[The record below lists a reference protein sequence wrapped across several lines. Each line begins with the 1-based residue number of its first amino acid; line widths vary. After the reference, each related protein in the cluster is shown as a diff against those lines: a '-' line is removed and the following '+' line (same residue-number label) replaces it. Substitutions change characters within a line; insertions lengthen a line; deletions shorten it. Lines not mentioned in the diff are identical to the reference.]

1 MKKVGIFIEDIFDE
15 QELIYPY
22 HRLREDYEVI
32 LIGTE
37 AGKEYKAKE
46 GFKLKSDVASE
57 EVNAEELAGVF
68 IPGGYSPDKMRRS
81 EATRNIVK
89 TLHEAGKPV
98 AAVCHAGWVLSSSID
113 LNGLK
118 MTSTPAIKDDM
129 IHAGANW
136 VDEETVVDKN
146 VYTGR
151 NPDDL
156 PSLMKAFLKGLEEA

>member
-1 MKKVGIFIEDIFDE
+1 MKKVGVFIEDLFDE

-22 HRLREDYEVI
+22 HRLREDYEVL

-37 AGKEYKAKE
+37 ADKEYKGKE
-46 GFKLKSDVASE
+46 GFTLKSDVASE
-57 EVNAEELAGVF
+57 DVNPEDLAGVF

-81 EATRNIVK
+81 EGTKNIVK
-89 TLHEAGKPV
+89 SLHEAGKPV
-98 AAVCHAGWVLSSSID
+98 ASVCHAGWVLTSSID
-113 LNGLK
+113 VKDLK

-129 IHAGANW
+129 VHAGANW
-136 VDEETVVDKN
+136 VDEQTVVDNN

-151 NPDDL
+151 NPGDL